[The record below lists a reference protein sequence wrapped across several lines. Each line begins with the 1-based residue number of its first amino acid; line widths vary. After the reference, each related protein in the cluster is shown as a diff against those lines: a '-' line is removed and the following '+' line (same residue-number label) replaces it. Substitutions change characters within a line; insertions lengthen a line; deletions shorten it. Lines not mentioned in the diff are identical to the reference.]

1 MTYASDVREEVAHHP
16 PAGDCCRRALL
27 GAALRGAG
35 TLHLT
40 GGGHVHAEL
49 DVAGHAVGRL
59 LLALLREEG
68 ATCGIR
74 TYRPARLPAAQRV
87 LLVLADD
94 AASTRALAAA
104 GVVDPAGRP
113 LPPDPAIARRACCAA
128 SALAGA
134 FAVAGTVSGPGR
146 PALLEVRTHSA
157 DHAEVLRACGARLGI
172 DLRVRERPRW
182 AEVMTRR
189 REAVQGLLSVIGA
202 DSAALDMAEDEVV
215 RQARGAANRR
225 ANFDTANL
233 GRQVAA
239 TRRQVR
245 AIEVLAA
252 DGRLAALP
260 APLREAAV
268 LRAAHPDLPLSELA
282 QRGGCPR
289 PTLAARLRRIAA
301 LAEEGG
307 GPAESGSA
315 SA

>member
-16 PAGDCCRRALL
+16 PAAACCRRALL

-49 DVAGHAVGRL
+49 DVAGHAVGRML
-59 LLALLREEG
+59 LTLLREEG

-74 TYRPARLPAAQRV
+74 TYRPPRLKGAQRV

-94 AASTRALAAA
+94 PASTRALAVA
-104 GVVDPAGRP
+104 GVVDAAGRP
-113 LPPDPAIARRACCAA
+113 LAPDPGIARFGCCAA

-134 FAVAGTVSGPGR
+134 FAVGGTVSGPGR
-146 PALLEVRTHSA
+146 PALLEIRTHSA
-157 DHAEVLRACGARLGI
+157 AHAAVLAACAARLGVAV
-172 DLRVRERPRW
+172 RMRERPRW
-182 AEVMTRR
+182 AELMTRR
-189 REAVQGLLSVIGA
+189 RESVQDLLAAIGA
-202 DSAALDMAEDEVV
+202 ESAALDMAEDDVV

-239 TRRQVR
+239 ARRQAR
-245 AIEVLAA
+245 AIAVLAA
-252 DGRLAALP
+252 DGRLAGLP
-260 APLREAAV
+260 APLREAAA
-268 LRAAHPDLPLSELA
+268 LRADHPDLPLTELA
-282 QRGGCPR
+282 QRGGCAR
-289 PTLAARLRRIAA
+289 PTLAARLRRLVLIAG
-301 LAEEGG
+301 EDGRS
-307 GPAESGSA
+307 AESGSA